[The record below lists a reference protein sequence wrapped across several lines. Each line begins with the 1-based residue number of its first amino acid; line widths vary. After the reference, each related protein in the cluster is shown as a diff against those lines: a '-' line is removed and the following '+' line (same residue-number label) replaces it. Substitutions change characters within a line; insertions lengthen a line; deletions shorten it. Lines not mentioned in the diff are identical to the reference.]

1 MSQDLHNLSSP
12 EKTLGFLEEAPAGIL
27 IFSSGWEVTYVNK
40 TFFEFGVLDQDSARI
55 PAGKNLLD
63 SAIPQLLDIAGEIT
77 GLEEGKFFEKKIKS
91 MRAIDGSEISVFVKG
106 SSMYTGGVFQGGM
119 LLLQDL
125 RLEAK
130 SPDDINFED
139 TLLNGIIKQSGN
151 SCFITGYDLKIKY
164 FHLNSLVQRIL
175 PEGDLIN
182 RGAEEVLYPLLKQKT
197 TQILNLLMANKEKV
211 TEKVSLELDGQ
222 RVSFQASFIPFSITG
237 TPRLIYIS
245 LKDITSEE
253 NENLRRQY
261 ELNELKQY
269 QFITSSVTDAVITT
283 DKKGNIIFWNKSA
296 EELFGYCKSEI
307 YKLFIG
313 RIFHSFDEENFIQIK
328 NELLPGSSYETE
340 LRAEAKDKKEEYVS
354 VKVSAT
360 GEANDT
366 AYIFLCSSIKERL
379 RVERDLRI
387 SEERFRNIVINANE
401 FICNLDTDGNIIYVN
416 PAFLKIFDYTEGEL
430 LQKNI
435 RDLIYPGSLTEE
447 GLKLSSLLDSQS
459 GPSELS
465 LVTRTGEK
473 IVTLA
478 NFSPIMDLN
487 DTVKYHNCIFT
498 DITEQKLA
506 QKELQMVRS
515 VYEASQDGISVEA
528 DRKFILVNESFAG
541 IFGYGSAS
549 ELIGKDSLDIVAN
562 EDIPKVAKF
571 IKARENKEPAPD
583 RYEFLARHKD
593 GSVFYAEVS
602 VTSYEAENKTHIV
615 SVCRDV
621 TERKRTQQALKDSE
635 ERYRSITDNI
645 DDFLWTAERI
655 DRNMR
660 PVFYTSSIEKV
671 TGYGQEEFLSDSKLW
686 FKLIYPDDLKTVNKK
701 LKNLLQDPARQ
712 SDEIEFRII
721 NKSGNITW
729 VRNKIKVKR
738 DSMGLPQRIFGLV
751 SDISLYK
758 KASEDLEKVTEA
770 LRESNDT
777 KDKFLSIISHDLRT
791 PFSSILGFTD
801 LLLSDEGLSEVQ
813 RTQYI
818 TFIQESSKNMLALVN
833 SLLDWTRLQTGRMK
847 FEPERLN
854 IREVIQKS
862 ITIMAGTALQKGI
875 RLEMLLE
882 QDTYVHADQNL
893 LLQVFNNLISNSIK
907 FTNSGGSISV
917 SGRPGKGLTNYHFI
931 VKDTGVGIKKEDLGK
946 LFHVDSKFTL
956 EGTKGEKGS
965 GLGLSIVREII
976 EKHGGEIYVESE
988 FGKGSEFHFT
998 LPAAAA
1004 NILLVDDNK
1013 TDRLLYQKILKN
1025 IVPNYII
1032 DEASNGEEAL
1042 EIIVR
1047 KTPALVITDH
1057 SMPLMSG
1064 YDMVRNLNGMDIKGK
1079 PPVIVLSGDINKH
1092 IFEEYRELQVE
1103 YIFQKPVDLTN
1114 FKTAIERSLRK
1125 ALFY

>member
-1 MSQDLHNLSSP
+1 MSQDLHNLLSP
-12 EKTLGFLEEAPAGIL
+12 ENAPGFLEEAPVGIL
-27 IFSSGWEVTYVNK
+27 AFSSNWEVTYVNR
-40 TFFEFGVLDQDSARI
+40 TFFNFGVLDQASARI
-55 PAGKNLLD
+55 SAEKNLLK
-63 SAIPQLLDIAGEIT
+63 SAIPQELDIASEIR

-91 MRAIDGSEISVFVKG
+91 ARALDGSEISVFVKG
-106 SSMYTGGVFQGGM
+106 TSTFEDGIFRGGM
-119 LLLQDL
+119 LILHDL
-125 RLEAK
+125 KLEAK
-130 SPDDINFED
+130 SA
-139 TLLNGIIKQSGN
+139 GIISEGT
-151 SCFITGYDLKIKY
+151 I
-164 FHLNSLVQRIL
+164 
-175 PEGDLIN
+175 PEGKNTKDDD
-182 RGAEEVLYPLLKQKT
+182 EEKL
-197 TQILNLLMANKEKV
+197 
-211 TEKVSLELDGQ
+211 
-222 RVSFQASFIPFSITG
+222 
-237 TPRLIYIS
+237 RL
-245 LKDITSEE
+245 
-253 NENLRRQY
+253 QY
-261 ELNELKQY
+261 ELAELKQY
-269 QFITSSVTDAVITT
+269 QLITSSLTDAVITT
-283 DKKGNIIFWNKSA
+283 DREGKIIFWNKSA
-296 EELFGYCKSEI
+296 EALFGYCKSEI
-307 YKLFIG
+307 FKQFIG
-313 RIFHSFDEENFIQIK
+313 RIFHSFDEESFSQIK
-328 NELLPGSSYETE
+328 NELISGSSFETE
-340 LRAEAKDKKEEYVS
+340 LRATAKDKKEEFVS
-354 VKVSAT
+354 VKISSS
-360 GEANDT
+360 GEASDLV
-366 AYIFLCSSIKERL
+366 YIFLCSSIKERL
-379 RVERDLRI
+379 RVERELRI

-416 PAFLKIFDYTEGEL
+416 PAFLKVFDFTEGEL

-435 RDLIYPGSLTEE
+435 RDLIFPGSLAEE
-447 GLKLSSLLDSQS
+447 GGKLSSLLEGQP

-465 LVTRTGEK
+465 LVTRTGER
-473 IVTLA
+473 IITLA
-478 NFSPIMDLN
+478 NFSPITDLN
-487 DTVKYHNCIFT
+487 DAVKYHTCIFT
-498 DITEQKLA
+498 DITEQKHA
-506 QKELQMVRS
+506 EKELLMVRS

-528 DRKFILVNESFAG
+528 GRKFILVNESFAR
-541 IFGYGSAS
+541 IFGYENAS

-562 EDIPKVAKF
+562 EDIPRVARF
-571 IKARENKEPAPD
+571 IKARENKERAPG

-645 DDFLWTAERI
+645 DDFLYTAERI
-655 DRNMR
+655 DQNMR

-671 TGYGQEEFLSDSKLW
+671 TGYNQEEFLTDSKLW
-686 FKLIYPDDLKTVNKK
+686 FKLIYPDDLKAVNKK
-701 LKNLLQDPARQ
+701 LKNLLRDTARQ
-712 SDEIEFRII
+712 SDEIDFRII

-729 VRNKIKVKR
+729 VRNKIKVQR
-738 DSMGLPQRIFGLV
+738 DTSGLPQRIFGLV
-751 SDISLYK
+751 SNISLYK

-801 LLLSDEGLSEVQ
+801 LLLSDGDLSETQ

-818 TFIQESSKNMLALVN
+818 TFIQESSKNMLGLVN

-854 IREVIQKS
+854 IRDVIQKS

-875 RLEMLLE
+875 RLELLLE
-882 QDTYVHADQNL
+882 QDTHVHADHNL

-907 FTNSGGSISV
+907 FTNFGGAISISCT
-917 SGRPGKGLTNYHFI
+917 PGKGLTNYHFI

-946 LFHVDSKFTL
+946 LFRVDSKFTL

-1042 EIIVR
+1042 EIIQR

-1057 SMPLMSG
+1057 DMPVMSG
-1064 YDMVRNLNGMDIKGK
+1064 YDMVKALKVLDIKGK
-1079 PPVIVLSGDINKH
+1079 PPVIVLSGDVNKH
-1092 IFEEYRELQVE
+1092 IFEEYRELGVE

-1114 FKTAIERSLRK
+1114 FKTAIERSLKK
-1125 ALFY
+1125 ALFA